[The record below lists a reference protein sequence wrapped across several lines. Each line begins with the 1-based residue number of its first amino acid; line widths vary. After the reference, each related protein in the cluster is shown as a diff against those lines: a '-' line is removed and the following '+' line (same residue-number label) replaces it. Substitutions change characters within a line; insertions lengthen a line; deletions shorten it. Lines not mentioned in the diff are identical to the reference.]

1 MKIPSSIRPLKNAH
15 RCPGES
21 GMVTALFIALLAIMM
36 VLIMVESSAV
46 IRLHRE
52 VKMLEQQQLK
62 RLNAPPAN
70 PVPLAPQP

>member
-1 MKIPSSIRPLKNAH
+1 MNISSKIRALNTND
-15 RCPGES
+15 RRRER

-62 RLNAPPAN
+62 RLNAQPTN
-70 PVPLAPQP
+70 SVHLATQP